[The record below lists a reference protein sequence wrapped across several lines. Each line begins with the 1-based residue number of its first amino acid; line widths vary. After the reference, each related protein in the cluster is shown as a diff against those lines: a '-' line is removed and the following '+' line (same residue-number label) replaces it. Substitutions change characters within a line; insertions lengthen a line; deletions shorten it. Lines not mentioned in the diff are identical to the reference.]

1 MNLTYI
7 LLVIIFVLII
17 ILFVLTNHIT
27 SLIKQNKK
35 LKFDYQSKN
44 VKHGKSFEHFVPFT
58 PEFEQIADKNNFTFI
73 GMPID
78 GIAFE
83 EDAIKFIEI
92 KTGSSQLSQKQKRVK
107 ELIQNKQVEW
117 HELRF

>member
-1 MNLTYI
+1 MTLTYV
-7 LLVIIFVLII
+7 LLII
-17 ILFVLTNHIT
+17 IFFLTISLFL
-27 SLIKQNKK
+27 LISQIILLSRQNKK
-35 LKFDYQSKN
+35 LKFDYQSTN
-44 VKHGKSFEHFVPFT
+44 IKHGKSFEHFVPFT
-58 PEFEQIADKNNFTFI
+58 PEFNKIADKNNFTFI

-83 EDAIKFIEI
+83 EDAVKFIEI
-92 KTGSSQLSQKQKRVK
+92 KTGSSQLNQKQKHIK

>member
-1 MNLTYI
+1 MNLIYI
-7 LLVIIFVLII
+7 LLIVIIVLII
-17 ILFVLTNHIT
+17 ILFLLVNQIINLA
-27 SLIKQNKK
+27 KQNKK
-35 LKFDYQSKN
+35 LRFDFQSIS

-58 PEFEQIADKNNFTFI
+58 PEFRKIADKNNFTFI
-73 GMPID
+73 GMPVD

-83 EDAIKFIEI
+83 EDAVKFIEI
-92 KTGSSQLSQKQKRVK
+92 KTGSSQLSQKQKKIK